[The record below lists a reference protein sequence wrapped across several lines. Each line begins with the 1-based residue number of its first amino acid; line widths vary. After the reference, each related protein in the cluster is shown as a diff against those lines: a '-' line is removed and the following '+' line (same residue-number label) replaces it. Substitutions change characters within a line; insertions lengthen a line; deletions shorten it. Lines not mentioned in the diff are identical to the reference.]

1 MSHIFQKHQA
11 EEKKHEDAKPQAK
24 QRKDVQ
30 IRNAELIKGDKYLI
44 NLKYI
49 DNLYICQNL

>member
-11 EEKKHEDAKPQAK
+11 EENEDAK

-44 NLKYI
+44 NFKIYR
-49 DNLYICQNL
+49 